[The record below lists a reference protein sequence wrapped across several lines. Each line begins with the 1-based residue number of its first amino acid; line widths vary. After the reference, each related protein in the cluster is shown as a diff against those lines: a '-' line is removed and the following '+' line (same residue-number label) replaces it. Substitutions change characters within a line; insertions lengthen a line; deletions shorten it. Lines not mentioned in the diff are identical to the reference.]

1 MRAHASD
8 NGSMTPSQFT
18 GKPWHSRSSPLAR
31 AACATYALLLLYAG
45 LAPWTGWRDLGLNPF
60 AYLSA
65 PIPAHVTNFDLAV
78 NVLAY
83 LPFGAL
89 LVFALHPAKRGLT
102 AVLIALSLGLLLAA
116 FIEAGQ
122 SFLPTRIPSNL
133 DLLTNTA
140 GATLGALLAAPFASN
155 LIDRGRLA
163 DWRLRWFERDASL
176 LLLLIAAWPA
186 AQIYPEPM
194 LFANGNISDAL
205 GALVTALGAMVPID
219 DAVFAV
225 TEFADSFEVAEFVL
239 AEAFVVAAA
248 ILAVGLAFASTMRP
262 HAPRVKLLLALLVAA
277 LLSKTLASAV
287 EFGPERALAW
297 VTPGA
302 YGGLALGIL
311 SLLAASAGPR
321 VWSARFAMLAL
332 VALVIAVNL
341 VPENPYYIDAISAWR
356 QGKLLNFNALAQ
368 WLSLL
373 WPYALSCGLVI
384 ALLPNAAAR
393 RASPASL

>member
-1 MRAHASD
+1 M
-8 NGSMTPSQFT
+8 
-18 GKPWHSRSSPLAR
+18 KPFLFAGNSWHPRHSPLAR
-31 AACATYALLLLYAG
+31 AGCAAYALLLLYSG
-45 LAPWTGWRDLGLNPF
+45 LAPWRGWRDLGLNPF
-60 AYLSA
+60 AYLAA

-83 LPFGAL
+83 MPLGAL

-102 AVLIALSLGLLLAA
+102 AVLIALSVGLLLAA
-116 FIEAGQ
+116 IIEAAQ

-133 DLLTNTA
+133 DLLTNAA
-140 GATLGALLAAPFASN
+140 GASLGALFAAPVASS

-176 LLLLIAAWPA
+176 VLLLVAAWPI

-194 LFANGNISDAL
+194 LFGNGDIRDAL
-205 GALVTALGAMVPID
+205 STLFTAVGAMLPID

-262 HAPRVKLLLALLVAA
+262 HAPRVKLLLALLLTA
-277 LLSKTLASAV
+277 LLSKTLANGV
-287 EFGPERALAW
+287 EFGPDRALAW
-297 VTPGA
+297 MTPGA
-302 YGGLALGIL
+302 YGGVALGLL

-321 VWSARFAMLAL
+321 IWSARFAMLAL
-332 VALVIAVNL
+332 IALVVAVNL
-341 VPENPYYIDAISAWR
+341 VPENPYYTDAISAWR

-373 WPYALSCGLVI
+373 WPYALGCGL
-384 ALLPNAAAR
+384 AMAMLPGAASR
-393 RASPASL
+393 RASTASL